1 MNNLINDKVNFFS
14 YLRPKKNSSKPFIIT
29 SPHSGVLLNKD
40 LLNKRNKNIYDYDSM
55 QDMYVN
61 SFSEGLEKLGF
72 TVFQSHISRIVID
85 LNREITEIDPKT
97 IVGFPANNMINLSD
111 KVKSGIGLIPMKNS
125 SGRNIY
131 TTKLDWQ
138 EVWQRIDNYYLPW
151 HNNLRLEIDD
161 FTKRYG
167 RVFVID
173 MHSMPSETNN
183 NELADFVIGNN
194 FDRASDNHSKK
205 LLSNTIKSYGYSV
218 AHNNPYSGGF
228 ITRNYS
234 SLKNNIQC
242 IQIEIKKSL
251 YMDEN
256 NFVKNK
262 NFEKF
267 KLDIKN
273 ILNEFYF
280 KLESRGNRK
289 VAAE

>member
-1 MNNLINDKVNFFS
+1 
-14 YLRPKKNSSKPFIIT
+14 
-29 SPHSGVLLNKD
+29 
-40 LLNKRNKNIYDYDSM
+40 
-55 QDMYVN
+55 
-61 SFSEGLEKLGF
+61 
-72 TVFQSHISRIVID
+72 
-85 LNREITEIDPKT
+85 
-97 IVGFPANNMINLSD
+97 
-111 KVKSGIGLIPMKNS
+111 MKNS

-138 EVWQRIDNYYLPW
+138 EVCQRIDNYYLPW
-151 HNNLRLEIDD
+151 HNNLRLEIQD

-167 RVFVID
+167 RAFVID
-173 MHSMPSETNN
+173 MHSMPSETHNS
-183 NELADFVIGNN
+183 ELADFVIGNN
-194 FDRASDNHSKK
+194 FDRASDNYSKK

-251 YMDEN
+251 YMDEK
-256 NFVKNK
+256 NFVKNTK
-262 NFEKF
+262 FEKF

-280 KLESRGNRK
+280 KLEARGNRK

>member
-1 MNNLINDKVNFFS
+1 MIFIQLLLGLVLDKV
-14 YLRPKKNSSKPFIIT
+14 L
-29 SPHSGVLLNKD
+29 
-40 LLNKRNKNIYDYDSM
+40 
-55 QDMYVN
+55 
-61 SFSEGLEKLGF
+61 
-72 TVFQSHISRIVID
+72 
-85 LNREITEIDPKT
+85 
-97 IVGFPANNMINLSD
+97 
-111 KVKSGIGLIPMKNS
+111 
-125 SGRNIY
+125 
-131 TTKLDWQ
+131 
-138 EVWQRIDNYYLPW
+138 QRIDNYYLPW
-151 HNNLRLEIDD
+151 HNNLRLEIED

-173 MHSMPSETNN
+173 MHSMPSETNS

-280 KLESRGNRK
+280 KLESRVNRK